1 MAASSRRILI
11 VGASTSLLL
20 LGVAGY
26 NWAQNQLELSFHAFQ
41 DTRGVTV
48 LSPDANLSK
57 DFSDRTNLKVKFG
70 VDAIS
75 AASDSCARCH
85 PDGANNGRVVGSV
98 NLTRKYGDSKVTFGG
113 ELSKEQFYTATTG
126 LVSVSRDLNKSNTT
140 VAGGFSFSLNQPQL
154 HPSHDT
160 ETQQSLDGYVSV
172 SQSWTK
178 RTVTQFGYEL
188 NQVNGYQTNPFL
200 RTSVNG
206 VMTVGNSPDARTRH
220 AITARLRQAL
230 PGDTF
235 FEADYRR
242 YHDTWSIDSDTY
254 SVGLS
259 HHFGGA
265 VVAVEVVRLEAQRAR
280 TRERH
285 ERARQS
291 RVGRAQQAVWRDHQL
306 LFARAVCGGVEHSR
320 CDRRA
325 RAQAQRHATR
335 GTQSRRV
342 GFGRSRMRE
351 RRRANH
357 RPSRAQRR
365 RQRRARRAGRIQSAI
380 DSWRSNCRR
389 IFHRAP

>member
-1 MAASSRRILI
+1 MVASSRRVRL
-11 VGASTSLLL
+11 VSLTTTLLL

-26 NWAQNQLELSFHAFQ
+26 NWAQNQLDLSFHAFQ

-48 LSPDANLSK
+48 LSPDANLTK
-57 DFSDRTNLKVKFG
+57 DFSDRTSLKVRFG

-85 PDGANNGRVVGSV
+85 PDGANNGRVVASANV
-98 NLTRKYGDSKVTFGG
+98 TRKYGDAKVTFGG

-140 VAGGFSFSLNQPQL
+140 VAGGFSFSLNQPVL
-154 HPSHDT
+154 HPSHDA
-160 ETQQSLDGYVSV
+160 ESQQSLDGYLSV

-200 RTSVNG
+200 RTSLNG

-220 AITARLRQAL
+220 ALTARLRQAL
-230 PGDTF
+230 PGETF

-259 HHFGGA
+259 HHFGSA
-265 VVAVEVVRLEAQRAR
+265 VVAGGSFRHYSQTAAYFYQPRYTGNPTYYTGDFRLFPFDANSATGRFELTPKNGIFGMPAGTALTLQYERYRSTTGFEAGIF
-280 TRERH
+280 TGGF
-285 ERARQS
+285 
-291 RVGRAQQAVWRDHQL
+291 RVPL
-306 LFARAVCGGVEHSR
+306 K
-320 CDRRA
+320 
-325 RAQAQRHATR
+325 
-335 GTQSRRV
+335 
-342 GFGRSRMRE
+342 
-351 RRRANH
+351 
-357 RPSRAQRR
+357 
-365 RQRRARRAGRIQSAI
+365 
-380 DSWRSNCRR
+380 
-389 IFHRAP
+389 